1 MSKILV
7 TGGAGFI
14 GSHIVDKYIDL
25 GHEVFVIDDLS
36 NGKKENLNPK
46 ARFYKIDIRD
56 KKIGE
61 IFAKEKPEIINHH
74 AAQIDLRKSIKDPVL
89 DAKINI
95 LGILNLLENAIKH
108 KVKKFIF
115 ASSGGAIYG
124 DTKNIPTCEDE
135 KPKPL
140 SPYAIAK
147 LVSEQYL
154 EFYFKVHNLPYVA
167 LRYAN
172 VYGPRQDPLGEAGV
186 AIFMSKLLT
195 KKPPTINGDGNQTRD
210 YIYVEDVAQANILA
224 LKDNITGL
232 FNIGTQKETSV
243 NELFRLISRLLNIE
257 ITAERGSS
265 IKGEVKR
272 SCLDSSKAKNILKW
286 SPEVNLENGLKE
298 TLKWQ
303 RLNIAYR

>member
-25 GHEVFVIDDLS
+25 GHEVFVIDNLS

-56 KKIGE
+56 EKIGE
-61 IFAKEKPEIINHH
+61 IFAKEKPEIVNHH

-124 DTKNIPTCEDE
+124 DAENIPTREDE

-154 EFYFKVHNLPYVA
+154 EFYFKVHNLPYIA

-186 AIFMSKLLT
+186 IAIFMNKLLS
-195 KKPPTINGDGNQTRD
+195 KRPPTINGDGNQTRD
-210 YIYVEDVAQANILA
+210 YVYVEDVAQANVLA

-232 FNIGTQKETSV
+232 FNIGTQKEASV
-243 NELFRLISRLLNIE
+243 NKLFQLISGLLGVDIP
-257 ITAERGSS
+257 AKRGPN

-272 SCLDSSKAKNILKW
+272 SCLDYLKAKNVLDW
-286 SPEVNLENGLKE
+286 SPKVNLEDGLEK
-298 TLKWQ
+298 TLEWQ
-303 RLNIAYR
+303 KLNIEY

>member
-25 GHEVFVIDDLS
+25 GHEVFVIDNLS

-56 KKIGE
+56 EKIGE
-61 IFAKEKPEIINHH
+61 IFAKEKPEIVNHH

-124 DTKNIPTCEDE
+124 DAENIPTCEDE

-154 EFYFKVHNLPYVA
+154 EFYFKVHKLPYVA

-172 VYGPRQDPLGEAGV
+172 VYGPRQDPLGGAGV

-195 KKPPTINGDGNQTRD
+195 KKPPTINGDGNKTRD

-265 IKGEVKR
+265 IKGGVKR
-272 SCLDSSKAKNILKW
+272 SCLDSSKAKDVLKW
-286 SPEVNLENGLKE
+286 SPEVNLENGLKK
-298 TLKWQ
+298 TLEWQ
-303 RLNIAYR
+303 RS

>member
-14 GSHIVDKYIDL
+14 ASHIVDKYINL
-25 GHEVFVIDDLS
+25 GHEVIVIDNLS

-56 KKIGE
+56 EKIGE
-61 IFAKEKPEIINHH
+61 IFAKEKPEIVNHH

-124 DTKNIPTCEDE
+124 DAENIPTCEDE

-154 EFYFKVHNLPYVA
+154 EFYFKVHGLSYIV

-172 VYGPRQDPLGEAGV
+172 VYGPRQNPLGEAGV
-186 AIFMSKLLT
+186 IAIFMNKFLT

-210 YIYVEDVAQANILA
+210 YVYVEDVAQANILA
-224 LKDNITGL
+224 LRDNITGL

-243 NELFRLISRLLNIE
+243 NELFGLISGFLDIE
-257 ITAERGSS
+257 ITAERRPG
-265 IKGEVKR
+265 IKGEVRR
-272 SCLDSSKAKNILKW
+272 SCLDSSKAKNVLNW
-286 SPEVNLENGLKE
+286 SPEVNLEDGPKK
-298 TLKWQ
+298 TLEWQ
-303 RLNIAYR
+303 KLNI